1 MTSMDWL
8 QKIDDLFRSKE
19 YAQAET
25 LAAGSYPLCSN
36 PRGIPV
42 KWRRNRGEGHWY
54 PAEFHKSLNRGLAFI
69 LGGTGDA
76 G

>member
-1 MTSMDWL
+1 MDWL

-42 KWRRNRGEGHWY
+42 KWRRNRGEGHGIRRNFTR
-54 PAEFHKSLNRGLAFI
+54 A
-69 LGGTGDA
+69 
-76 G
+76 